1 MLSRCARMIFV
12 TAALLLAVQIH
23 ANENPL
29 PTGNAAPDGAPQG
42 AKNIA
47 TEAALPLEDLRNF
60 TQVFD
65 QIRNAYVEEVDDPT
79 LLRNAIIGMLSQL
92 DPHSAYLDESSF
104 EDLQTSTQGEF
115 GGLGIE
121 VGMED
126 GFVKVISP
134 IDDTPAQKA
143 GILAGD
149 LIVKLDGTPVKG
161 MGLNQAIDKMR
172 GKKGTKI
179 VLTIVRDGVD
189 KPIEKTIVR
198 DMIKVVSVR
207 TEKLEPQLA
216 YVRIA
221 QFQVNTADD
230 LKKALNKLKQ
240 EMNHPLRGIVLDL
253 RNNPGG
259 VLQGAVDVAD
269 IFLES
274 GLIVYTEGRIQN
286 ANMRFEAS
294 PGDLLAGA
302 PVVILINEGT
312 ASAAE
317 IVAGALQD
325 QKRAILVGMQSF
337 GKGSVQTVLPLSENR
352 AIKLTTAR
360 YYTPGGRS
368 IQAAGIV
375 PDITVIPAVLESRAV
390 DAVTEVDLAG
400 HLENEKTR
408 KSEEEKPSV
417 DGVAEWMKKDNQLHD
432 AVGILK
438 ALVLQQQAKAGLEAT
453 LSPTEK
459 NRGSSE

>member
-1 MLSRCARMIFV
+1 MLCKRFLCTIV
-12 TAALLLAVQIH
+12 LLWCS
-23 ANENPL
+23 
-29 PTGNAAPDGAPQG
+29 
-42 AKNIA
+42 IA
-47 TEAALPLEDLRNF
+47 TSVSAENDPPAKTETAEKVADETSLPLDDLRNF

-65 QIRNAYVEEVDDPT
+65 QIRNAYVEEVDDTT
-79 LLRNAIIGMLSQL
+79 LLKNSIIGMLSQL

-104 EDLQTSTQGEF
+104 EDLQTNTQGEF

-143 GILAGD
+143 GVMAGD

-172 GKKGTKI
+172 GKKGSKI
-179 VLTIVRDGVD
+179 MLTIVRKGVD
-189 KPIEKTIVR
+189 KPLEMTIVR

-207 TEKLEPQLA
+207 VEKLEEQFA
-216 YVRIA
+216 YARIA

-230 LKKALNKLKQ
+230 LKKLLGKLKG
-240 EMNHPLRGIVLDL
+240 EMGGKLQGVVLDL

-269 IFLES
+269 VFLES
-274 GLIVYTEGRIQN
+274 GLVVYTEGRVQN
-286 ANMRFEAS
+286 ANMRFEATA
-294 PGDLLAGA
+294 GDMLNGA
-302 PVVILINEGT
+302 PIVVLINEGS
-312 ASAAE
+312 ASASE

-325 QKRAILVGMQSF
+325 QKRAILVGTKSF
-337 GKGSVQTVLPLSENR
+337 GKGSVQTVLPLSEKR

-360 YYTPGGRS
+360 YYTPNGRS

-375 PDITVIPAVLESRAV
+375 PDIVVVPAVLETVTGDDR
-390 DAVTEVDLAG
+390 VTESDLEG
-400 HLENEKTR
+400 HLDNDKTDN
-408 KSEEEKPSV
+408 KMAPDKDDDKLTV
-417 DGVAEWMKKDNQLHD
+417 WLQKDNQLHD
-432 AVGILK
+432 AFGILK
-438 ALVLQQQAKAGLEAT
+438 ALAIQREASRLSAERTAATTLPKEEVAK
-453 LSPTEK
+453 
-459 NRGSSE
+459 